1 VAAFFSFLRLAWF
14 VGRAEPQCAPF
25 PFLEPALS
33 LVPVSPRQRLAQ
45 VRPEQLA
52 RMEVDSL
59 AVV

>member
-1 VAAFFSFLRLAWF
+1 

-33 LVPVSPRQRLAQ
+33 LVPVSQRQLLAQ

>member
-1 VAAFFSFLRLAWF
+1 
-14 VGRAEPQCAPF
+14 
-25 PFLEPALS
+25 LS
-33 LVPVSPRQRLAQ
+33 LVPVSQQQLLAQ